1 MPRYTHVNFDSISHL
16 AATVEHLHTTDA
28 YRKRGEASTSDYNP
42 DFYGGWTM
50 DEAIATGTNG
60 GGWREGADLMPRVN
74 VAHETLKGGLV
85 DAPVILNSVA
95 GFMPDVPTYLA
106 GVPECMYQQEQQ
118 PVSPMLIR
126 VAVHVGRSSPIEQ
139 EQIANR
145 GAAIMAVLDQ
155 LSNEGYSVQLDA
167 IWRNA
172 DGPTGIS
179 VETCIKHGCDHWS
192 PESVAFALCHA
203 SFQRRLCWRIAENVN
218 HGTGCGLTGDG
229 YGNGMS
235 ADFSDYDLSF
245 GYMTPSIGRDFNDID
260 SAVAEVKRSTIEQL
274 EKLDIYQV
282 AA

>member
-1 MPRYTHVNFDSISHL
+1 MTRYTHINFDSISHL

-50 DEAIATGTNG
+50 EEAIATGTNG

-74 VAHETLKGGLV
+74 VSHETLNGGFTE
-85 DAPVILNSVA
+85 APVINNAVA

-106 GVPECMYQQEQQ
+106 GVPDCMHQVDSA
-118 PVSPMLIR
+118 PVSPTRIR
-126 VAVHVGRSSPIEQ
+126 VAVHVGRSSSIKQ
-139 EQIANR
+139 HQIANR

-155 LSNEGYSVQLDA
+155 LSKEGYSIQLDA
-167 IWRNA
+167 IWRNS
-172 DGPTGIS
+172 DGGTGLS

-203 SFQRRLCWRIAENVN
+203 AFQRRLCWRIAENVN
-218 HGTGCGLTGDG
+218 HGIGCGLTGAS
-229 YGNGMS
+229 YGNGV
-235 ADFSDYDLSF
+235 AAEFNDYDLSF
-245 GYMTPSIGRDFNDID
+245 GYVTPSIGRGFTDID
-260 SAVAEVKRSTIEQL
+260 TAVKTVKKSTIKQL
-274 EKLDIYQV
+274 EKLDVYQL